1 MRIAF
6 LSTTR
11 TQVVIVGSGF
21 AGSLLARLLAH
32 QGLAVTL
39 IERGR
44 HPRFAIGESSTPLA
58 SLCLERLADHYDQ
71 PDLRHLAAHGRWI
84 EHLPELRRGLKRGFT
99 FYRHRSGEPYANDER
114 NHARLLVAASPNE
127 RVADT
132 HWLRA
137 DVDHHFVRRAQA
149 AGVDYRDR
157 TEVTAVSLSGRGVRL
172 RTVREGEVGDVRAEM
187 IVDATGPG
195 GLLRR
200 ALRIPSHLGRTA
212 TRSLLLFSHFTGV
225 RLFADVARDAGAS
238 MDAGPYPEDWAAVHH
253 VLDEGWMYALRF
265 DDDVVSAG
273 LLATPA
279 GARRLSLAGGA
290 DASLGWQAL
299 LARYPSL
306 GAQFADSQPVFPVRF
321 AGRVQHRLARAAGA
335 RWVALPHTFA
345 FVDPLFSTGIAWSLL
360 AVERLAEAFGTAR
373 DRSAAWPGA
382 AALRRYDSLLAAEA
396 DQIGT
401 LVAGAYLALPD
412 FALFAAQTMLYF
424 AVVSFTEARQR
435 LVSGSGWEG
444 FLGAG
449 DPAVES
455 LYGESLRRLS
465 RLTGR
470 GRRPAVAEDRRG
482 FEDWV
487 ARMIAS
493 RNVAGLADPRRR
505 NLYPVDLDVLIE
517 RCSLLG
523 LSPSAVRRALPR
535 LRR

>member
-1 MRIAF
+1 MR
-6 LSTTR
+6 TNR

-21 AGSLLARLLAH
+21 AGSLLARLLVH

-84 EHLPELRRGLKRGFT
+84 EHLPELRRGLKRGFS
-99 FYRHRSGEPYANDER
+99 FYRHRPGRPYANAQGND
-114 NHARLLVAASPNE
+114 ARLLVAASPND
-127 RVADT
+127 RVADS
-132 HWLRA
+132 HWLRE
-137 DVDHHFVRRAQA
+137 DVDHHFVRRAEA

-157 TEVTAVSLSGRGVRL
+157 TEVTAVALSSRGVRL
-172 RTVREGEVGDVRAEM
+172 GTVREGEVGEVRAEM

-212 TRSLLLFSHFTGV
+212 TRSSLLYGHFSGV
-225 RLFADVARDAGAS
+225 RLFADVAREAGAA

-265 DDDVVSAG
+265 DHGVVSAG

-279 GARRLSLAGGA
+279 GARRLSVAPGA
-290 DASLGWQAL
+290 DAAGSWQAL

-306 GAQFADSQPVFPVRF
+306 AAQFRDARPVFPVRF
-321 AGRVQHRLARAAGA
+321 GGLVQHRLARAAGH

-360 AVERLAEAFGTAR
+360 AVERLAEAFGNAR
-373 DRSAAWPGA
+373 GRRAAVPGVA
-382 AALRRYDSLLAAEA
+382 AFRLYEALLTAEA
-396 DQIGT
+396 DQIDR

-412 FALFAAQTMLYF
+412 FDLFVAQSMLYF
-424 AVVSFTEARQR
+424 AVVSFSEARQR
-435 LVSGSGWEG
+435 LLSGSGWEG

-449 DPAVES
+449 EPAVES
-455 LYGESLRRLS
+455 LYRESRRRLA
-465 RLTGR
+465 RLTGQG
-470 GRRPAVAEDRRG
+470 GRAASVDHRRE
-482 FEDWV
+482 FEGWV

-493 RNVAGLADPRRR
+493 RNVAGLADPSRQ
-505 NLYPVDLDVLIE
+505 NLYPLDLDVLIE
-517 RCSLLG
+517 RCTLLG